1 MEGAEAVTRP
11 LGLYLL
17 LAGALGGA
25 ALAVVTGLALLW
37 AALSS
42 IGGVLWDALT

>member
-1 MEGAEAVTRP
+1 MTRP

-37 AALSS
+37 AALSAL
-42 IGGVLWDALT
+42 GGVLWDALT